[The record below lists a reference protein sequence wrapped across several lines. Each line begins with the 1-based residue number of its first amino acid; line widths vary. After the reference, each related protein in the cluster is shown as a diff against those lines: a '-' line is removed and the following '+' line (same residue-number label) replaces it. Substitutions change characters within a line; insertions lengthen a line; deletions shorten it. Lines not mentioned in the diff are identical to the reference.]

1 MSDQGLMNAG
11 RKMLEARGQ
20 PNAEQTADRV
30 SHGVEG
36 NNSGGSL
43 RGGRHHEV
51 HADAMRAHAAI
62 MAAHSD
68 YMRDAGGAEHA
79 VDDAREGHL
88 HDVEGGQ
95 GDAQSLNSHP
105 GSGVGEQRQAF
116 SHAREQGQLGKQ
128 KSVPLP

>member
-20 PNAEQTADRV
+20 PNAEMTADRV
-30 SHGVEG
+30 SHGTEG
-36 NNSGGSL
+36 SNAGGSL
-43 RGGRHHEV
+43 AGGRKHEV

-68 YMRDAGGAEHA
+68 YMRDAGGAEHGI
-79 VDDAREGHL
+79 DSAREGAMHA
-88 HDVEGGQ
+88 HEAGQ
-95 GDAQSLNSHP
+95 GDEQSLNQHP
-105 GSGVGEQRQAF
+105 GSGVGAQRQAF